1 MEILGFLLIGL
12 IVGALARL
20 LMPGRDPIGILGTLA
35 LGVLGAIIG
44 GYLAG
49 AVFEDTQGV
58 DWIASIACAA
68 LLLFLYRRFS
78 YGRTTG
84 TRF

>member
-1 MEILGFLLIGL
+1 MEIIGFLIIGL

-20 LMPGRDPIGILGTLA
+20 LMPGRDPIGIFGTLA

-44 GYLAG
+44 GYIAG

-58 DWIASIACAA
+58 DWIASIASAA
-68 LLLFLYRRFS
+68 LLLFLYRRMS